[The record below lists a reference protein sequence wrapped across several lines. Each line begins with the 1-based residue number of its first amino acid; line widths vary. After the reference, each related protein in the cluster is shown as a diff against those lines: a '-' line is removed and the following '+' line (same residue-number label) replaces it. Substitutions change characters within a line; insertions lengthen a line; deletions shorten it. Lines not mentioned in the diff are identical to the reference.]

1 MLDSAEAVIRSK
13 LDEGEQLLWSG
24 RPRQGLLLQPA
35 DAALIPFSLLWG
47 GFAFVWEYEVV
58 STHRFWVLQ
67 LWGIPFVLV
76 GLYLVVGR
84 FFADAYVRGQTLYG
98 LTDKRVII
106 ARGSTVRSIPLS
118 DLTGVALAARAG
130 KSGTI
135 VLGPPGYPGPNSLN
149 AYMGSARVQY
159 PMFQMIPDA
168 QAVYD
173 QIEAQRKAAIADGSP
188 NQNN

>member
-1 MLDSAEAVIRSK
+1 M
-13 LDEGEQLLWSG
+13 LWSG

-84 FFADAYVRGQTLYG
+84 FFADAYARGQTYYG

-106 ARGSTVRSIPLS
+106 ARSSTVRSIPLS
-118 DLTGVALAARAG
+118 DLTGVALAARAD

-173 QIEAQRKAAIADGSP
+173 QIEAQRKAADPSESV